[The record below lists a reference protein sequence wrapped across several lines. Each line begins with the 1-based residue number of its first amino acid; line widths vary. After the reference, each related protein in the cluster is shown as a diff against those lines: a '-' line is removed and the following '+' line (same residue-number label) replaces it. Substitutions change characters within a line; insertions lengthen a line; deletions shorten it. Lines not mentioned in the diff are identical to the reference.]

1 MNWFKLHLTS
11 LPRWI
16 CIALILALCNACAT
30 KPPVVDTNV
39 KINFPPDDIITNVGQ
54 ADEVLS
60 MVTLA
65 RSQIDWRYRQKEQIC
80 FDKFFMN
87 YCLQEARDER
97 RVDLASVKKR
107 EVAANFFKR
116 KNDVENMDRNLVEK
130 NVANPLP
137 DPNPGPSQKDD
148 GKSDSAED
156 DLTPTAKSK

>member
-1 MNWFKLHLTS
+1 
-11 LPRWI
+11 
-16 CIALILALCNACAT
+16 
-30 KPPVVDTNV
+30 
-39 KINFPPDDIITNVGQ
+39 
-54 ADEVLS
+54 
-60 MVTLA
+60 
-65 RSQIDWRYRQKEQIC
+65 
-80 FDKFFMN
+80 MN